1 MQGFGPTTYTL
12 PSLFWLI
19 VKKPRVS
26 SVQHDICLAA
36 ANSALKFS
44 LYILVLHNSMIHLQM
59 TSWHFWAS
67 WANIIAGIIITF
79 AGAIGGLR

>member
-1 MQGFGPTTYTL
+1 
-12 PSLFWLI
+12 
-19 VKKPRVS
+19 
-26 SVQHDICLAA
+26 
-36 ANSALKFS
+36 
-44 LYILVLHNSMIHLQM
+44 MIHLQM